1 MTNKFDTKSNRL
13 NFVSCQA
20 TISARVRSINPDEM
34 ADPKPLAV
42 MHLPRPLNQ
51 ALTMRP
57 RHDIRNS
64 LRRHRLLTDGM
75 TQEDLANRVG
85 ATRQTILAIEKGNY
99 NPSVGLAL
107 RLAGVLGVPVEAIF
121 QLEEGDGDEPQS

>member
-1 MTNKFDTKSNRL
+1 
-13 NFVSCQA
+13 
-20 TISARVRSINPDEM
+20 
-34 ADPKPLAV
+34 
-42 MHLPRPLNQ
+42 
-51 ALTMRP
+51 MRP

-64 LRRHRLLTDGM
+64 LRRHRLLADGM
-75 TQEDLANRVG
+75 TQEDLADRVG

-107 RLAGVLGVPVEAIF
+107 RLAGAFGVPVEAIF